1 MPQCKFSL
9 ARTKPETISR
19 DLLNEIMQI
28 GYSLYQKKH
37 LTKIIY
43 NEKFIIPIKTVN
55 GYNLYEHKTIVEQ
68 KSLMYLNLISQVKQI
83 LGLLLSTYQFQI

>member
-43 NEKFIIPIKTVN
+43 NDMK
-55 GYNLYEHKTIVEQ
+55 
-68 KSLMYLNLISQVKQI
+68 KSL
-83 LGLLLSTYQFQI
+83 

>member
-9 ARTKPETISR
+9 ARTKPETISQ

-43 NEKFIIPIKTVN
+43 NDMK
-55 GYNLYEHKTIVEQ
+55 
-68 KSLMYLNLISQVKQI
+68 KSL
-83 LGLLLSTYQFQI
+83 